1 MRPLRPCN
9 AVAEGAVSR
18 ELFAAVNWN
27 VSESAGWP
35 TCGDVD
41 DDLLGRV
48 PRFVLRLAPADSQHT
63 ASGVQEFLREV
74 TQARLRALSV
84 ALCGEPIR
92 EMKVSG
98 SSKDGWWL
106 QGQAEQDFKLP
117 DTKGCRTWEDAVEAA
132 ESWIRK
138 HLIGGNTDGP

>member
-1 MRPLRPCN
+1 MRPLRSCN
-9 AVAEGAVSR
+9 RVIEGAVSR

-35 TCGDVD
+35 AGGDVD
-41 DDLLGRV
+41 DDLLRRV

-63 ASGVQEFLREV
+63 VSGVQEFLREV

-98 SSKDGWWL
+98 SSRDGWWL

-117 DTKGCRTWEDAVEAA
+117 DTKGCRTWEDAVVAA

-138 HLIGGNTDGP
+138 HLEG

>member
-1 MRPLRPCN
+1 MTRNRSCN
-9 AVAEGAVSR
+9 AIVEGAISR

-27 VSESAGWP
+27 VSESTGWP
-35 TCGDVD
+35 AGGDVD
-41 DDLLGRV
+41 DDLLRRV
-48 PRFVLRLAPADSQHT
+48 PRFFVHPAPADSQHT
-63 ASGVQEFLREV
+63 ASDVQEFLREV

-98 SSKDGWWL
+98 SSKEGWWL

-117 DTKGCRTWEDAVEAA
+117 DTRGCRTWEEAVEAA

-138 HLIGGNTDGP
+138 HLVGRNTDGP

>member
-1 MRPLRPCN
+1 M
-9 AVAEGAVSR
+9 
-18 ELFAAVNWN
+18 NWN

-35 TCGDVD
+35 ACGDVD
-41 DDLLGRV
+41 DDLLRWI
-48 PRFVLRLAPADSQHT
+48 PMFVLSPAESQHT

-98 SSKDGWWL
+98 SSKEGWWL

-117 DTKGCRTWEDAVEAA
+117 DTRGCRTWEDAVETA
-132 ESWIRK
+132 ESWIQK
-138 HLIGGNTDGP
+138 HRMGGNTDGS